1 MSTRRTPGVY
11 VEEVSSGSK
20 PIEGVGTAV
29 AAFVGLAP
37 GGPVGRP
44 IRISSWNQF
53 GRVYSDP
60 QPENGPFMPG
70 AYLAHAV
77 YGFFQNGGGTC
88 WVVGLGRRGDAAS
101 DPERAAALREGLGS
115 LAAVQ
120 EITIVCLPDL
130 VTLSEETESASPAG
144 LGAVL
149 VEDCERAGNRMAI
162 LDPPA
167 ELGAQE
173 VLDWRTKVGRYD
185 SASATL
191 YYPWIEVTE
200 PGSDEPILVPPSGHV
215 AGVWART
222 DNSFGIHRA
231 PTDVPLLGVSGL
243 ASEIKDSEDES
254 LDRAGV
260 NSIRSFPRRG
270 IRVWGARTLSSDPE
284 WRYVNVRRLF
294 MYVEESIDKGTQWAM
309 FEPNDERLRS
319 RLHSEVSRFLT
330 RMWYE
335 EALPGSSPE
344 EAFYVKC
351 DAETNPPDVIEAGQV
366 VIEVGIAPSRPAE
379 FVVIRIGRST
389 AEASEL
395 TEVRS

>member
-37 GGPVGRP
+37 GGPVSRP

-53 GRVYSDP
+53 ERVYSDP
-60 QPENGPFMPG
+60 QEPENGPFMPG

-77 YGFFQNGGGTC
+77 YGFFQNGGGMC
-88 WVVGLGRRGDAAS
+88 WVVGVGRRGDAAS
-101 DPERAAALREGLGS
+101 DSERAAALHEGLGS
-115 LAAVQ
+115 LAAVR
-120 EITIVCLPDL
+120 EVTIVCLPDL
-130 VTLSEETESASPAG
+130 VTLSAKTEGASPAG
-144 LGAVL
+144 VAAAL

-167 ELGAQE
+167 ELGAQD
-173 VLDWRTKVGRYD
+173 VLDWRTEVGRYD
-185 SASATL
+185 SPSATL

-200 PGSDEPILVPPSGHV
+200 PLSDEPILVPPSGHV
-215 AGVWART
+215 AGVWARA
-222 DNSFGIHRA
+222 DDSFGIHRA
-231 PTDVPLLGVSGL
+231 PTDLPLLGVSGL
-243 ASEIKDSEDES
+243 AHDIQEGEDES
-254 LDRAGV
+254 LDGAGV
-260 NSIRSFPRRG
+260 NRIRSFPRRG

-294 MYVEESIDKGTQWAM
+294 MYVEESIGKGTRWAM

-319 RLHSEVSRFLT
+319 RLHSEICRFLT

-335 EALPGSSPE
+335 EALSGSSPE

-351 DAETNPPDVIEAGQV
+351 EPEMTPADIETGRV
-366 VIEVGIAPSRPAE
+366 VVEVGIAPVKPAE
-379 FVVIRIGRST
+379 FVVIRIGQRT
-389 AEASEL
+389 AEAAEESGV
-395 TEVRS
+395 TS